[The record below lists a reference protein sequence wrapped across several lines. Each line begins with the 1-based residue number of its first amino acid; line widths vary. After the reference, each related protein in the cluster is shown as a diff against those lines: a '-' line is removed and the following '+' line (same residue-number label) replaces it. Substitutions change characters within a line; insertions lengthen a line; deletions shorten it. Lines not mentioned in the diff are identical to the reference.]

1 VVQEPKPQTSL
12 SVEIVPF
19 KHKHFQAL
27 LDLHNSQQSPT
38 AKVLT
43 YRTLPKIGYIAYLG
57 DQPVAA
63 GFLRRLEPCY
73 AQLDTLVSSAHFGS
87 NVRHLGVSAVVD
99 ALINEAKR
107 LKLEGILAL
116 TADRGVLTRAAAL
129 GFHVV
134 DQAVIAVV
142 L

>member
-1 VVQEPKPQTSL
+1 MVQQTKP
-12 SVEIVPF
+12 SVELLPF
-19 KHKHFQAL
+19 KYKHFQLL
-27 LDLHNSQQSPT
+27 LDLHASQNSPT
-38 AKVLT
+38 GKIIT
-43 YRTLPKIGYIAYLG
+43 YRTLPKIGYIAMLG

-87 NVRHLGVSAVVD
+87 NVRHLGITAVVD

-107 LKLEGILAL
+107 LKLEGLLAL
-116 TADRGVLTRAAAL
+116 TADKGTLLRAEGL

-134 DQAVIAVV
+134 EQTVIA
-142 L
+142 LTLTQE